1 MINRIFTLF
10 KIARKLAKS
19 DALKILSKHYDIP
32 FIIKFLSGILSIS
45 FSKEDDVNKSL
56 NDKQQLCKSIES
68 MGPTFIK
75 LGQFLATR
83 PDIIGEELSVQLE
96 KLQDK
101 LPAFENSIAKKIIEK
116 SLGETTNRSITNL
129 SEPIAAASIAQVHKA
144 QIDDSGV
151 IKDVAIKI
159 LRPNI
164 KKTFNDEI
172 DALMLLAYFIENTLK
187 KTKRLRL
194 VEVVYLLKEIT
205 NHEMDL
211 RFEAAAANEY
221 AENTKNDLGFNVPK
235 IYWSFTSDEVL
246 TLDWIDGIS
255 IREKNLMEKKNIQVN
270 EIASNIIQHFLRQA
284 VRDGFFLFVLF
295 GALLETAGGGQ
306 YFLDLAFAMV
316 GKMRGGPAKAAILGS
331 GMTGM
336 ISGSSVA
343 NTVTTGT
350 FTIPIM
356 KKTGFS
362 KEKAGAIE
370 VSSSVN
376 GQIMPPVMGAAAF
389 VMASFIGVTYFE
401 VVKHAF
407 LPAVISYI
415 ALFYISH
422 LEALKLN
429 LKGMTEEDVPN
440 LRKTFLSGLHFL
452 IPIFVLIYLLTY
464 LRLTASY
471 SIFYATIA
479 LISVNFLNKIYRS
492 NENGGLT
499 SSLKLWF
506 NQTVVGFQKGAINM
520 VAVGIAIATAGV
532 IVGSVASTGL
542 STNLIIVIESIAK
555 DNVIILILLTIL
567 LCLLL
572 GMGLPTTANYV
583 VVASLMS
590 MVLVDVGNASGYIF
604 PLIAVHLFVFYFG
617 LMADVTPPVGLASY
631 AAAGI
636 SGGDPLKTGIQA
648 FWYSLR
654 TGILPIVFLFNH
666 ELLLMGIENLFHAIV
681 VILTSLTGILVF
693 TSATQGWFFNKL
705 RWYEII
711 VFLLVSLSL
720 LSPGF
725 VLNKFYPKYDFQDL
739 RNSNKLLFE
748 PEKEIHIKV
757 TRYSEY
763 GERYK
768 LFVIEKNIFDKKFNL
783 KDYGIDIVEKNNQI
797 MVDNLKWNG
806 AAKKAGFEMDDVL
819 NELKVENLDRPN
831 KSLVYPFAFILLIV
845 FGYLNYK
852 RK

>member
-1 MINRIFTLF
+1 MDQKADT
-10 KIARKLAKS
+10 KIESKIHEDLTPTKNLRGLH
-19 DALKILSKHYDIP
+19 LKIVAAIAIIWSLFQLWYASPFP
-32 FIIKFLSGILSIS
+32 FIFNIGMFKGLPARAIHLGFALLLAFLIFPISRNKKISAFDILISIVGAFCCLYIYFFYDQLIDRGGVLLNITLGEINIPIELIIGTIGILILL
-45 FSKEDDVNKSL
+45 E
-56 NDKQQLCKSIES
+56 
-68 MGPTFIK
+68 
-75 LGQFLATR
+75 ATR
-83 PDIIGEELSVQLE
+83 RVIGKPLAIIAIIFLLFSYFGQYAPDIISHGGLSL
-96 KLQDK
+96 
-101 LPAFENSIAKKIIEK
+101 
-116 SLGETTNRSITNL
+116 
-129 SEPIAAASIAQVHKA
+129 
-144 QIDDSGV
+144 
-151 IKDVAIKI
+151 
-159 LRPNI
+159 
-164 KKTFNDEI
+164 
-172 DALMLLAYFIENTLK
+172 
-187 KTKRLRL
+187 KRL
-194 VEVVYLLKEIT
+194 VGFQWF
-205 NHEMDL
+205 DQ
-211 RFEAAAANEY
+211 EAI
-221 AENTKNDLGFNVPK
+221 F
-235 IYWSFTSDEVL
+235 
-246 TLDWIDGIS
+246 GIPIGVS
-255 IREKNLMEKKNIQVN
+255 VDFI
-270 EIASNIIQHFLRQA
+270 
-284 VRDGFFLFVLF
+284 FLFVLF
-295 GALLETAGGGQ
+295 GAILETAGGGK
-306 YFLDLAFAMV
+306 YFLNLAFAMV

-407 LPAVISYI
+407 LPAIISYI

-429 LKGMTEEDVPN
+429 LKGMEEKDVPN
-440 LRKTFLSGLHFL
+440 LKKTFLAGLHFL
-452 IPIFVLIYLLTY
+452 IPIFVLIYLLVV
-464 LRLTASY
+464 LRFTASY

-479 LISVNFLNKIYRS
+479 LILVNLVNKLFTSRKKS
-492 NENGGLT
+492 NFKED
-499 SSLKLWF
+499 LKIWF
-506 NQTVVGFQKGAINM
+506 NQTIVGFEKGAINM

-532 IVGSVASTGL
+532 IVGAVGSTGL

-555 DNVIILILLTIL
+555 DNVVILILLTIV

-636 SGGDPLKTGIQA
+636 SGGDPLRTGVQA

-654 TGILPIVFLFNH
+654 TAILPIVFLFNH
-666 ELLLMGIENLFHAIV
+666 ELLLIGVENIWHALV
-681 VILTSLTGILVF
+681 VIITSLIGILVF
-693 TSATQGWFFNKL
+693 TAATQAWFVNKM
-705 RWYEII
+705 RWYEI
-711 VFLLVSLSL
+711 VAFLLISLSFL
-720 LSPGF
+720 RPDYIMD
-725 VLNKFYPKYDFQDL
+725 KFYPK
-739 RNSNKLLFE
+739 FE
-748 PEKEIHIKV
+748 YSPLQINNLEMVTLKPDHDVHIKV
-757 TRYSEY
+757 TRNTDY

-768 LFVIEKNIFDKKFNL
+768 LFVIKKNNFDKNYSL
-783 KDYGIDIVEKNNQI
+783 KDYGISLVEQEDKTTIDTVDWKGLAKNHGIEMGDIITEFKI
-797 MVDNLKWNG
+797 
-806 AAKKAGFEMDDVL
+806 
-819 NELKVENLDRPN
+819 ENLDRPN
-831 KSLVYPFAFILLIV
+831 KAIVYPFALFLLFV

-852 RK
+852 RSEKK